1 MSINKLTSGG
11 GESCGWGH
19 KHRQRHRHT
28 NLDLTKKSMLAM
40 YVEKESGEG
49 KEMKVCREGEVQ
61 GGGGVRV
68 GKGRRDGGG
77 TRNGKGEG
85 EEGA

>member
-1 MSINKLTSGG
+1 M
-11 GESCGWGH
+11 E
-19 KHRQRHRHT
+19 
-28 NLDLTKKSMLAM
+28 LTKKNMLTM

-77 TRNGKGEG
+77 TDYINPSLYRFIAGNFVSL
-85 EEGA
+85 

>member
-1 MSINKLTSGG
+1 
-11 GESCGWGH
+11 
-19 KHRQRHRHT
+19 
-28 NLDLTKKSMLAM
+28 M

-77 TRNGKGEG
+77 TGNVKGKGE
-85 EEGA
+85 EGV

>member
-1 MSINKLTSGG
+1 MGA
-11 GESCGWGH
+11 EEAYEWGN
-19 KHRQRHRHT
+19 KHRHRHRHT
-28 NLDLTKKSMLAM
+28 NLELTKKSMLEM

-77 TRNGKGEG
+77 TGNVKEKA
-85 EEGA
+85 EEGV